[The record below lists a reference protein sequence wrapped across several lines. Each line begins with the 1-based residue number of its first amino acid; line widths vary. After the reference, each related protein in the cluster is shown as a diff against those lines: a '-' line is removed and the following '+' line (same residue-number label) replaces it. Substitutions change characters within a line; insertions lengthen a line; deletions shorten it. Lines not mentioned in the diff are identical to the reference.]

1 MICFVLLYH
10 PELKEPN
17 NVKILSFSLATKK
30 PLQVSSGTPMNKDEI
45 PVMPKQNNSQNLA
58 WVLRL
63 TDNFSKTK
71 AFFF

>member
-58 WVLRL
+58 
-63 TDNFSKTK
+63 
-71 AFFF
+71 